1 MTPYEQREV
10 LEYPEVWFLG
20 LEAKKIEG
28 VPGAPQNSGYDDENG
43 SYHKVPHDH
52 MAYRYEILEVIGKGS
67 FGQVVKV
74 SGREGSAARHC
85 WLTPPL
91 TPLPVQALDHRT
103 NSPVAIKVIRNKKR
117 FHHQA
122 LVEVKILDALRAK
135 DAEGRHNIIHMLDY
149 FYFRNHLCIS
159 FELMG

>member
-1 MTPYEQREV
+1 MTPYEQKEV
-10 LEYPEVWFLG
+10 MEYPEIWFLG

-74 SGREGSAARHC
+74 SGRGGEGCGFMELSDP
-85 WLTPPL
+85 TPVPPL
-91 TPLPVQALDHRT
+91 DRPWTTRPTLQWPLRSSATRSVSITKPWWR
-103 NSPVAIKVIRNKKR
+103 
-117 FHHQA
+117 
-122 LVEVKILDALRAK
+122 
-135 DAEGRHNIIHMLDY
+135 
-149 FYFRNHLCIS
+149 
-159 FELMG
+159 

>member
-1 MTPYEQREV
+1 MTVTLAPLPAPPPDALKAFRSHMTPYEQKEV
-10 LEYPEVWFLG
+10 MEYTEIWFLG

-74 SGREGSAARHC
+74 SGREGKGRGVAPWSC
-85 WLTPPL
+85 LTPPL
-91 TPLPVQALDHRT
+91 PRPSTGPGPQDQYAGGH
-103 NSPVAIKVIRNKKR
+103 
-117 FHHQA
+117 
-122 LVEVKILDALRAK
+122 
-135 DAEGRHNIIHMLDY
+135 
-149 FYFRNHLCIS
+149 
-159 FELMG
+159 

>member
-74 SGREGSAARHC
+74 SRVGRGGEGLHSVPDHTHPAHYRP
-85 WLTPPL
+85 WTTRPTVRWPL
-91 TPLPVQALDHRT
+91 R
-103 NSPVAIKVIRNKKR
+103 
-117 FHHQA
+117 
-122 LVEVKILDALRAK
+122 
-135 DAEGRHNIIHMLDY
+135 
-149 FYFRNHLCIS
+149 
-159 FELMG
+159 

>member
-1 MTPYEQREV
+1 MTPYEQKEV
-10 LEYPEVWFLG
+10 MEYPEIWFLG

-74 SGREGSAARHC
+74 SGWEGKGCGVSMELSDPTPA
-85 WLTPPL
+85 PPL
-91 TPLPVQALDHRT
+91 YRPWTTRPIPRWPLR
-103 NSPVAIKVIRNKKR
+103 
-117 FHHQA
+117 
-122 LVEVKILDALRAK
+122 
-135 DAEGRHNIIHMLDY
+135 
-149 FYFRNHLCIS
+149 S
-159 FELMG
+159 FATRSVSITKPWWR

>member
-74 SGREGSAARHC
+74 SG
-85 WLTPPL
+85 
-91 TPLPVQALDHRT
+91 
-103 NSPVAIKVIRNKKR
+103 
-117 FHHQA
+117 
-122 LVEVKILDALRAK
+122 
-135 DAEGRHNIIHMLDY
+135 EGRECGSTVAHPTPDLAPCAGPGPQDQ
-149 FYFRNHLCIS
+149 
-159 FELMG
+159 